1 MKTQIL
7 LFTLL
12 GLMIVNTAYAEEVNF
27 GKQKPTKDQVIEAFK
42 PKTRSIDLG
51 GLKPKGKKPVEQEAA
66 LSMEILFS
74 YNSAQLTADA
84 KEQLNSVGEA
94 MRSDQ
99 LKTLSFVVEGHT
111 DAIGGESYNKSL
123 SLDRAASV
131 KQYLVDT
138 FQLDDS
144 RFKIEGKGKSNL
156 LDPKNPASEI
166 NRRVRIVR
174 VN

>member
-12 GLMIVNTAYAEEVNF
+12 GLMVVNTAYAEETNLGKETPSVN
-27 GKQKPTKDQVIEAFK
+27 QVINVLK
-42 PKTRSIDLG
+42 KTRSINLD
-51 GLKPKGKKPVEQEAA
+51 GLKPKGKKSVEQEAA

-74 YNSAQLTADA
+74 YNSAQLTDDA
-84 KEQLNSVGEA
+84 KNQLKPVGEA

-111 DAIGGESYNKSL
+111 DAIGGESYNKGL

-138 FQLDDS
+138 FQLDGS

-156 LDPKNPASEI
+156 LDPKNPSSEI